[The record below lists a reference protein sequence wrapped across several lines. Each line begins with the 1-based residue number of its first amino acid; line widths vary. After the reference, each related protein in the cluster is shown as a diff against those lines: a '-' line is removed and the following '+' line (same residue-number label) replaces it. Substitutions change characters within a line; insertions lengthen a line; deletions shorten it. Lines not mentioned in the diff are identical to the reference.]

1 MNILILIIICSIL
14 FSFIYTTCTTE
25 EDDPIRYRNYKD
37 CMNRAFDSEEIENNA
52 YRCCHIEIE
61 IENANVEQS
70 VEGCIPLN
78 QTQFNNIRQLIRE
91 LESQDYID
99 EVDIECKSSYF
110 KSCLIILVI
119 FFLL

>member
-37 CMNRAFDSEEIENNA
+37 CMNREFDSEEIENNA